1 MLVEGNIDTSS
12 CCSAFELGYKFCQER
27 PHSVIGSVA
36 ETYTKD
42 LINCS

>member
-1 MLVEGNIDTSS
+1 MLVEGNLGMIS
-12 CCSAFELGYKFCQER
+12 CCSAFEWDYKFCQER

-36 ETYTKD
+36 ETYTMD